1 VTTKTEA
8 ASEVRKILQSVKD
21 RMSQPGGVKVNEATT
36 RAHFITPLLGALGYR
51 SIDDILFE
59 VYLPDGKTF
68 LDYRLVVDAK
78 PRVSVEAKALE
89 SHLTDK
95 DAAQVVQYANLLGDQ
110 WSVVTNAREWRL
122 YETFAQVPLAEKH
135 IITIDLV
142 GWGTDAEFDSVFE
155 RLWLTS
161 REAFETSG
169 GPATWLTTKKLD
181 SLLRT
186 ALTDPGS
193 PEIKYIR
200 KRLQDQGVE
209 ATQDQL
215 AAWLKARLDTKETA
229 IPSSTPYAIGPPSV
243 AHKSSESPQIDGYPK
258 VPAGA
263 GTRCWLIPAGR
274 RNGIEAIDYLKM
286 WLGRGYWAL
295 GERTPGRKAI
305 QPGDRV
311 CFYASRLNQIVAYA
325 DVLGKIDTPVSLDEW
340 PEPDP
345 QSAVLYKLPLAGV
358 TWLQPP
364 TQLDL
369 ALRTT
374 LDAFK
379 GKKPAGNW
387 SFLVQTTRRVSPD
400 DFKRLVGASDEALR
414 RSPEPGPR

>member
-1 VTTKTEA
+1 MFTAPIRTRRRLSFVPTETLNGDLILVTTKTEA
-8 ASEVRKILQSVKD
+8 ASEVRKILQSIKD

-68 LDYRLVVDAK
+68 LDYRLVVDTK

-95 DAAQVVQYANLLGDQ
+95 DAAQVVQYANLLGDH

-135 IITIDLV
+135 ILTIDLV
-142 GWGTDAEFDSVFE
+142 GWGTDAEFDGVFE

-161 REAFETSG
+161 REAFETG
-169 GPATWLTTKKLD
+169 AGPSSWLTTKKLD

-209 ATQDQL
+209 ATLDQL
-215 AAWLKARLDTKETA
+215 ASWLKARLDANASA
-229 IPSSTPYAIGPPSV
+229 IPEPTPPAIGLS
-243 AHKSSESPQIDGYPK
+243 ASTKKTSESP
-258 VPAGA
+258 A
-263 GTRCWLIPAGR
+263 
-274 RNGIEAIDYLKM
+274 
-286 WLGRGYWAL
+286 
-295 GERTPGRKAI
+295 
-305 QPGDRV
+305 
-311 CFYASRLNQIVAYA
+311 
-325 DVLGKIDTPVSLDEW
+325 
-340 PEPDP
+340 
-345 QSAVLYKLPLAGV
+345 LAGY
-358 TWLQPP
+358 
-364 TQLDL
+364 
-369 ALRTT
+369 
-374 LDAFK
+374 
-379 GKKPAGNW
+379 GKTSISN
-387 SFLVQTTRRVSPD
+387 
-400 DFKRLVGASDEALR
+400 
-414 RSPEPGPR
+414 EPGYLAHPGGKSKRNQGD